1 VFSVFDNDNV
11 PRHLVPRHLRGC
23 GGERENVKTRKAEVI
38 QVNETVKEPPG
49 GIDPH
54 GKRRGNRIR
63 HAIS

>member
-1 VFSVFDNDNV
+1 MAFA
-11 PRHLVPRHLRGC
+11 RAC

-54 GKRRGNRIR
+54 GKRRENRIR